1 MLHFAKSSYQN
12 ISIYLMFSHCFKFSV
27 AFVVVIVVNDF
38 LFKQKYT
45 KTRIEQWK
53 NVSRFINKKKFE
65 IG

>member
-38 LFKQKYT
+38 FVQT
-45 KTRIEQWK
+45 QIHK
-53 NVSRFINKKKFE
+53 NKDRTMEKRQSIYK
-65 IG
+65 